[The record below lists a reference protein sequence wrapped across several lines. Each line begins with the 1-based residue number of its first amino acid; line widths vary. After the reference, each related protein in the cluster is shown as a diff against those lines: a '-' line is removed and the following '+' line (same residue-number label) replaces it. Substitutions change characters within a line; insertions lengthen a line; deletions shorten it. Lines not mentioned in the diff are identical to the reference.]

1 MEFITNDLPIKVEDV
16 EAWENARSERI
27 NTFKTLY
34 SQDTAQKLIDAATH
48 YHWVNPQLTAA
59 LILNGADYLMPEVA
73 AVAAEKMAEAGLSPA
88 DRWKNQ
94 RLMEALR
101 RKTEMG
107 GQQ

>member
-1 MEFITNDLPIKVEDV
+1 MPFFTNDMPIKVEDV
-16 EAWENARSERI
+16 EAWEEARGQRI
-27 NTFKTLY
+27 ETYKTMY

-73 AVAAEKMAEAGLSPA
+73 DIAAEKMAEAGMAPG

-94 RLMEALR
+94 RLMNAFIS
-101 RKTEMG
+101 KKNG
-107 GQQ
+107 KVK